1 MEPAFGQY
9 LKQFTG
15 LSGGRDAGA
24 KVFLLRNFPGGREP
38 DPEAAAEAAQRDAQ
52 LINGLECKLSCS
64 TSKARRGSLDHKI
77 EHMAPYALQGL
88 SPSVC
93 ISTGATLP
101 YCLWKTVP
109 RPGRRQAVRPPPA
122 NTSQPNAI
130 YCAED
135 AIRCA
140 YAMCRTPGLLLQH

>member
-64 TSKARRGSLDHKI
+64 TSKARGMSPVASAARAAMPLLKGPTFARCSCAADRRFHDLRWQCQCEGSAVAVLVA
-77 EHMAPYALQGL
+77 EAAG
-88 SPSVC
+88 SPM
-93 ISTGATLP
+93 
-101 YCLWKTVP
+101 
-109 RPGRRQAVRPPPA
+109 RQR
-122 NTSQPNAI
+122 Q
-130 YCAED
+130 CRHAEQHW
-135 AIRCA
+135 RCRLA
-140 YAMCRTPGLLLQH
+140 